1 VITSK
6 SFDIA
11 ECQVVLF
18 TSGLQFSASR
28 VLIDMS
34 QSVKLYDAEPV
45 MLPNADEM
53 PPEVPRIILSS
64 RDGRHRMQASA
75 IRCDIFRQALPE
87 EPGPRLSELLPACLP
102 IIRAYKRA
110 TNAAFDRLAIV
121 VKRIVPF
128 EQPAKLLSEHFCKDE
143 WLQGPL
149 NRPQQFELHAH
160 KVFEVPGSVYVNS
173 WFRCKTA
180 ILNLPEQR
188 PGILIEQ
195 DFNTLKDIGREYTQ
209 EDVETFFDAVVPA
222 FDKVLDMYFPESAEH
237 GAVGTD
243 KDTHV

>member
-28 VLIDMS
+28 VLIEMA

-45 MLPNADEM
+45 LLPNADEM

-64 RDGRHRMQASA
+64 LDGRHRLQASA
-75 IRCDIFRQALPE
+75 IRCDIFCRALPE
-87 EPGPRLSELLPACLP
+87 EPGPRLSELLPTCLP
-102 IIRAYKRA
+102 IIRAYKAA

-121 VKRIVPF
+121 VKRIVPVA
-128 EQPAKLLSEHFCKDE
+128 EPAKLLAEHFCKDE

-160 KVFEVPGSVYVNS
+160 KVFEVPGSVDVNS

-180 ILNLPEQR
+180 TLNLPEQR

-195 DFNTLKDIGREYTQ
+195 DFNTLKDVGREYTQ
-209 EDVETFFDAVVPA
+209 EDVETFLGAVVPA
-222 FDKVLDMYFPESAEH
+222 FDKVLGLYFPDSTND
-237 GAVGTD
+237 GAVGAE
-243 KDTHV
+243 